1 MFLSANVSPSHLQQ
15 KAGDWKGCWWTW
27 FYTFHVQSFNLLSK
41 QVITYSCTPSIYCMI
56 ITSCI
61 KFVVFIAF
69 VFELFQPWLLCKI
82 FFLNGIW
89 LHLRAF
95 CGGVVG
101 LYLMQLTWYLLSS
114 RPWMYAVM
122 FLQQLHVS
130 QVTIT
135 CGTVITCKNQFRY
148 HTILGNKKLPFK

>member
-1 MFLSANVSPSHLQQ
+1 MFHHPIYNKRQETGKDVGGPSSSSPNSAANC
-15 KAGDWKGCWWTW
+15 K
-27 FYTFHVQSFNLLSK
+27 YTFHVQSFNLLWK

-56 ITSCI
+56 LTSCI

-89 LHLRAF
+89 LHSRGF
-95 CGGVVG
+95 CRGVVG
-101 LYLMQLTWYLLSS
+101 MYLMQLTRYLLSS

-122 FLQQLHVS
+122 FL
-130 QVTIT
+130 
-135 CGTVITCKNQFRY
+135 
-148 HTILGNKKLPFK
+148 